1 VVGSAL
7 HALPGLGARAGDNIV
22 GREHGVRAADLFWLS
37 ALAHDLRSPLTSL
50 ATTSELLEA
59 DLEALDHKDIRAAV
73 GTIRRGTV
81 WLLELAENLLAAAAI
96 NDDRLHVQPT
106 TIALLP
112 VIGEVEGVVQPVL
125 AQREQRLRTLIRGE
139 AQPVLAD
146 RRRLAQIL
154 INLVLNASK
163 YSPARTTIDVVVWHR
178 GHAARIAV
186 ADRGPG
192 IPRAYR
198 ERIFE
203 PFFRVVDGDDGGKT
217 QGDGLGLA
225 IVRSLVEAH
234 GSATRVE
241 CRRGGGTR
249 IWFELNTES
258 ASS

>member
-1 VVGSAL
+1 MES
-7 HALPGLGARAGDNIV
+7 V
-22 GREHGVRAADLFWLS
+22 GRTAGLFWLS

-59 DLEALDHKDIRAAV
+59 DLEALDRKDIRAAV

-96 NDDRLHVQPT
+96 NDDRLRVQPT

-112 VIGEVEGVVQPVL
+112 VISEVEGVVRPVL

-139 AQPVLAD
+139 AQPVVAD

-163 YSPARTTIDVVVWHR
+163 YSPPQTTIDIIAWHR
-178 GHAARIAV
+178 GNAVRIAV

-203 PFFRVVDGDDGGKT
+203 PFFRVVDGEDGGKT

-234 GSATRVE
+234 GSAPRVE

-249 IWFELNTES
+249 IWFELKTDS
-258 ASS
+258 AST